1 MHAQVVH
8 IDIAN
13 DPVLPSDYK
22 KDEDPKI
29 YKSEKT
35 GRGPLSGEWQVRGI
49 FTMRANHVS
58 WCERGGVGA
67 SFNEAKHSHGPCK
80 YFHGPYK

>member
-1 MHAQVVH
+1 MRAQVVH

-35 GRGPLSGEWQVRGI
+35 GRGPLAGEWQVRGI
-49 FTMRANHVS
+49 FILYLA
-58 WCERGGVGA
+58 C
-67 SFNEAKHSHGPCK
+67 
-80 YFHGPYK
+80 